1 MPYTGHAW
9 NPCSCGCG
17 EFTARIYAPGHDARS
32 RGMLLRIWRGAA
44 RPDDRLGL
52 FATSPDLRA
61 AFAQGALTYTE
72 RVTEAERILSLRGWL
87 PNQHGTSQLNRAQRR
102 AAPRRNAPAPAQSE
116 ARGPEIVSATDD
128 DWTWIDALQMT
139 DRNFGVEMEF
149 YGCTPSDLIF
159 QASLLG
165 LNVQDAGY
173 THQTTPHWKIV
184 SDGSVTGTGTGG
196 NGGLELVSPIL
207 NGYEGV
213 RALAA
218 ASRALALA
226 GARVNRTCGVHV
238 HLDASDL
245 TPNQIGNVVANYA
258 DAQTAIDF
266 LVPESR
272 RSTVHNRYCN
282 PINEYSLPRL
292 RSAQTLS
299 DLASA
304 QPGRYHKVNI
314 QSLHRHGTIEF
325 RQHAGSIDGQKIA
338 HWLSLMQAI
347 VESTKSGVVFP
358 NTRNLEGLLA
368 VTNLSSS
375 TVSYFTARDAN
386 FRGAPVAV

>member
-17 EFTARIYAPGHDARS
+17 EFTSRTYAPGHDARS
-32 RGMLLRIWRGAA
+32 RGMLLRFWRFQS
-44 RPDDRLGL
+44 RPGDRLGL
-52 FATSPDLRA
+52 YAISRETLA
-61 AFAQGALTYTE
+61 AFEAGRLQPYELSA
-72 RVTEAERILSLRGWL
+72 EAERILSLRGWL

-102 AAPRRNAPAPAQSE
+102 AAPRRQAAPAESE
-116 ARGPEIVSATDD
+116 SRTPEVRSAMDE
-128 DWTWIDALQMT
+128 DWTWIDGLALT
-139 DRNFGVEMEF
+139 DRNFGIEMEF
-149 YGCTPSDLIF
+149 YGCTPAELIF

-165 LNVQDAGY
+165 LNVQHMGY

-245 TPNQIGNVVANYA
+245 SPNQIGNVAANYA
-258 DAQTAIDF
+258 EAQRAIDY
-266 LVPESR
+266 LVPSSR
-272 RSTVHNRYCN
+272 RSTVYNRYCH
-282 PINEYSLPRL
+282 PIPDYAVASLRT
-292 RSAQTLS
+292 AQTNS

-304 QPGRYHKVNI
+304 MPGRYHKVNL